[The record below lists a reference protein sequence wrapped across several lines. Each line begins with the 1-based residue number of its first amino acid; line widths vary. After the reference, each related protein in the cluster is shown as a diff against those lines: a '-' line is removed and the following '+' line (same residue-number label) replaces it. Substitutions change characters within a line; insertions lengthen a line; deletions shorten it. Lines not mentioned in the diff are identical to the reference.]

1 MNIFEL
7 TRILNEMNAQDVKD
21 AISDYNK
28 VVSNITN
35 SKRRNNETETVLQ
48 NREKLFRK
56 ITNVVNQEK
65 EMIANNTSQGI
76 VAKFL
81 ERAKA
86 FIASD
91 TALSHENDLAV
102 IRDIMSTIDN
112 KTMYQILG
120 YTTNL
125 GTGKRKEVLTLQQ
138 RDLPVGRF
146 NLTTYVKDSSAI
158 NRLFNFVPGTTGPG
172 EVLLG
177 LIFNGSKVSGRENYG
192 MKGDVVFDGIV
203 YEVKRNGTGCI
214 DKGLEKFQKMLKSA
228 NNEDKQKLQAIIDNL
243 KIAQSQE
250 SNALGDKVRQ
260 YVKSSLKEQQ
270 KITTSEINNYFAL
283 LDDEDKKRAVL
294 FGFHSLGY
302 KNIIVADP
310 SGRIVVVTDEMIQ
323 NFISG
328 GDFASLKINLLIPNM
343 MYDTNS
349 EVKTADFGKIKISI
363 A

>member
-21 AISDYNK
+21 AINDYNK

-35 SKRRNNETETVLQ
+35 SKRRSGETETVLQ

-102 IRDIMSTIDN
+102 IRDIMTTIDN
-112 KTMYQILG
+112 ETMYQILG

-125 GTGKRKEVLTLQQ
+125 GTGKRKEVLTPID
-138 RDLPVGRF
+138 RKLPDGEF
-146 NLTTYVKDSSAI
+146 NLTTFVKDSSAI
-158 NRLFNFVPGTTGPG
+158 NRLFNFSPGTAGPG

-192 MKGDVVFDGIV
+192 EKGDVYIRGKV
-203 YEVKRNGTGCI
+203 YEVKRNGTGCV

-228 NNEDKQKLQAIIDNL
+228 KNEDKQKLQAIIDNL

-250 SNALGDKVRQ
+250 SNALGEKVRQ
-260 YVKSSLKEQQ
+260 YVKSSLKEKQ

-310 SGRIVVVTDEMIQ
+310 SGKIVVVTDEKIQ

-328 GDFASLKINLLIPNM
+328 GNFNDLKINLLIPNI
-343 MYDTNS
+343 MYDVTS
-349 EVKTADFGKIKISI
+349 DVKTADFGKIKISF